1 MLNANRPSVIMLS
14 VVKAWRPMLYCYAK
28 YHYTEFH
35 FAQCLYAKCRLARIQ
50 DAVFI
55 DILCAVLLNVIYAEC
70 CFSVIFTVC
79 LVSFFYFYFYATC
92 CFAECNIFIVM
103 LSVVTTSVIFLSVAA
118 SSKRIWH
125 CPIWLIIMLPVFS
138 FNQMY
143 PVVYKYPSLWNKT
156 ISIALDLSVSVT
168 PLL

>member
-14 VVKAWRPMLYCYAK
+14 VVKAVGPMLYCYAQ

-35 FAQCLYAKCRLARIQ
+35 FAQCLYAKRRLARIQ

-79 LVSFFYFYFYATC
+79 LVSFYVYYATC
-92 CFAECNIFIVM
+92 CFTECNIFIVM

-118 SSKRIWH
+118 SSKRIRH
-125 CPIWLIIMLPVFS
+125 CL
-138 FNQMY
+138 FNNFCNNFF
-143 PVVYKYPSLWNKT
+143 LF
-156 ISIALDLSVSVT
+156 VSVCVLVLGLKICSSISF
-168 PLL
+168 PIKNGLFNSSDSSI

>member
-14 VVKAWRPMLYCYAK
+14 VVKSGRPMLYCYAQ

-35 FAQCLYAKCRLARIQ
+35 FAQCLYANCRLARIQ

-79 LVSFFYFYFYATC
+79 IVSFF
-92 CFAECNIFIVM
+92 CFFM
-103 LSVVTTSVIFLSVAA
+103 LLVVLLNVTFL
-118 SSKRIWH
+118 
-125 CPIWLIIMLPVFS
+125 
-138 FNQMY
+138 
-143 PVVYKYPSLWNKT
+143 
-156 ISIALDLSVSVT
+156 
-168 PLL
+168 LLC